1 MEGERGGEEGGG
13 SAALICKDLFAY
25 LGVHS
30 VSGGGEY
37 ELAAGSRK
45 QKKGEQKSSERAREK
60 KRKVREREGMK

>member
-37 ELAAGSRK
+37 ELAAGSRT
-45 QKKGEQKSSERAREK
+45 QKKRRTEVERKRKRKEK
-60 KRKVREREGMK
+60 KS